1 MTPVGFEPTISVGE
15 RPQTHALDRADTG
28 TGMIPY
34 KIENFLRNHI
44 LNDENISFIFYFFN
58 TQPAISSLHE

>member
-1 MTPVGFEPTISVGE
+1 
-15 RPQTHALDRADTG
+15 
-28 TGMIPY
+28 MIPY